1 MPEQA
6 PEQAQR
12 FRATNGKVT
21 GIVGLV
27 ACPVVAA
34 AIVISEPA
42 HAAVAG
48 VIACA
53 FAAVVV
59 WLAMLRPS
67 VSATDSELRLRS
79 VFETVTVPMASIETV
94 VVRRYLLVRSGGR
107 RYICPAIGRSL
118 RKTVRAEM
126 KWRGSQQ
133 LFGASAIMD
142 RLDDGSSGDAGDGRS
157 TGRGKAPL
165 GGGAALATGRDQELA
180 YADFVEQRIAH
191 LAAGDRARRGIEE
204 RSEEEYEL
212 GSHVVRRVAWPEL
225 ALLAALAI
233 AFVLALALP

>member
-6 PEQAQR
+6 PEQVQR
-12 FRATNGKVT
+12 FRASNGKIT

-42 HAAVAG
+42 HVGVAG

-67 VSATDSELRLRS
+67 VSATESELRLRS
-79 VFETVTVPMASIETV
+79 VFETVTIPMASIETV

-126 KWRGSQQ
+126 KWRGNQQ

-142 RLDDGSSGDAGDGRS
+142 RLDDGSGGDVGDGR
-157 TGRGKAPL
+157 TGRGRAPL

-180 YADFVEQRIAH
+180 YADFVEQRIGH

-225 ALLAALAI
+225 ALLAALAV
-233 AFVLALALP
+233 AFVLAVTLP